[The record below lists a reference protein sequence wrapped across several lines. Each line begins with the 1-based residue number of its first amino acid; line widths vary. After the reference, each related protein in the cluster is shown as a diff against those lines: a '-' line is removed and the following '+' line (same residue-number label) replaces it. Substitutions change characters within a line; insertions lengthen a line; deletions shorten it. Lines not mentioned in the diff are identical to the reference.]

1 MTQKTVYFVS
11 KEKKVNHIGFFSEGK
26 IHFVDSPE
34 RLSEHGFTKDPA
46 FFRETDTAVYVF
58 SSLLPESMINQ
69 WFSQILSERDHIT
82 NPATKQS
89 VPQPLAS
96 VNIKKPPKSVI
107 TPPERTVLQ
116 PERGYTPR
124 KIKIPPKSPPPPAT
138 VKRSPRKKNIET
150 LKEEI
155 KAQRIWDSCVPT
167 CGECS
172 FWEKRVLPYTQT
184 ETGEC
189 TLTGNFVEFKKKAC
203 SEFQK

>member
-11 KEKKVNHIGFFSEGK
+11 KEKKVNHIGFMSEGK
-26 IHFVDSPE
+26 IQFLDSQN
-34 RLSEHGFTKDPA
+34 RLSQHGFTKDPA

-58 SSLLPESMINQ
+58 SSFLPESVVDQ
-69 WFSQILSERDHIT
+69 WFFQIYSERDHIT
-82 NPATKQS
+82 KAVKEQVPPSTQS
-89 VPQPLAS
+89 AVS
-96 VNIKKPPKSVI
+96 IKKPPKSMI
-107 TPPERTVLQ
+107 AHPERTVLQ
-116 PERGYTPR
+116 PERVTIIK
-124 KIKIPPKSPPPPAT
+124 KIKIPPKTPSPPVT

-150 LKEEI
+150 LKEEV

-167 CGECS
+167 CGECA
-172 FWEKRVLPYTQT
+172 FWEKRILQYTKT